1 MTKKK
6 MFHKIDT
13 WILVD
18 DVHQDAVDVAPKL
31 GVDLLLVLQR
41 CPELPQKLSKIN
53 FKSLEKKKSSTALA
67 TVESQGFRVKHLA

>member
-1 MTKKK
+1 MLVRAKHFSSLVWRIVSGEEKKS
-6 MFHKIDT
+6 FTRFDT

-41 CPELPQKLSKIN
+41 CPELPQK
-53 FKSLEKKKSSTALA
+53 
-67 TVESQGFRVKHLA
+67 

>member
-1 MTKKK
+1 MLVRAKHFSSFVRRIVSDEEKKS
-6 MFHKIDT
+6 FTRFDT

-41 CPELPQKLSKIN
+41 CPELPQK
-53 FKSLEKKKSSTALA
+53 
-67 TVESQGFRVKHLA
+67 